1 MLLVSMLAV
10 LFVFSLA
17 GMEIAWAIGLAAF
30 VFILLSQLTEPFAT
44 SYILFAQ
51 QMIVGIDG
59 FILVAIPLFV
69 FAGELMNVSGVTQRI
84 IRMASALVGHLHGGL
99 ANVGVVANFIMSG
112 ISGSALADAA
122 ATGTVL
128 IPSMKER
135 GFPPDFSAAVIS
147 SAATVGPII
156 PPSISFVLLGAI
168 VEVSVGRLFM
178 GGVVPGFIMFVS
190 MFALT
195 WWICRKR
202 SYPVEKKVTP
212 REGFNAF
219 GSGFLALLAP
229 VFVVGSI
236 VGGVAT
242 PTEAATVAVFYT
254 LFLGV
259 VVYRTTKLRDIVE
272 AAGRSAIASSVIM
285 LTVATSQIFA
295 WLAVQEKLGVILT
308 EAMLSVSEN
317 VYVLLLMANV
327 LMLFLGMFMEI
338 LPIMLILAPILFPL
352 FMGMG
357 ISDVHLGVVMVLNLM
372 IGMITPPIGLNLFV
386 LSAISG
392 EGVIE
397 IFRQAVPYFVVL
409 VLVLGLITYFPP
421 LTLFLAGKRSFRPWN
436 GSRQA
441 HLPR

>member
-1 MLLVSMLAV
+1 MLLVSMLV
-10 LFVFSLA
+10 LLFIFSLI
-17 GMEIAWAIGLAAF
+17 GMEIGWAIVFAAF
-30 VFILLSQLTEPFAT
+30 GYLVLAQFEPFGT
-44 SYILFAQ
+44 PMILFS
-51 QMIVGIDG
+51 QMMVAGLNS
-59 FILVAIPLFV
+59 FILVAIPLFI
-69 FAGELMNVSGVTQRI
+69 FAGELMNRSGVTQRI
-84 IRMASALVGHLHGGL
+84 IGLAAALVGHIRGGL

-128 IPSMKER
+128 VPAMKER
-135 GFPPDFSAAVIS
+135 GFPPAFSAAVIS

-178 GGVVPGFIMFVS
+178 GGVIPGFIMFVS

-195 WWICRKR
+195 YWISRKNE
-202 SYPVEKKVTP
+202 YPVEEKATFVQQ
-212 REGFNAF
+212 RVAL
-219 GSGFLALLAP
+219 SDGFLALLAP
-229 VFVVGSI
+229 AFVVGSI
-236 VGGVAT
+236 VFGIAT
-242 PTEAATVAVFYT
+242 PTEAAAVAVFYT

-259 VVYRTTKLRDIVE
+259 VVWRSLSLRSIIE
-272 AAGRSAIASSVIM
+272 AAGLAAISSSVIM

-295 WLAVQEKLGVILT
+295 FLAVREKLGEILT
-308 EAMLSVSEN
+308 NAMLSVSDN
-317 VYVLLLMANV
+317 VYVLLLMANI

-386 LSAISG
+386 LSAISKV
-392 EGVIE
+392 GVIE
-397 IFRQAVPYFVVL
+397 IFRYAVPYFVTLLGVL
-409 VLVLGLITYFPP
+409 MLITYVPQ
-421 LTLFLAGKRSFRPWN
+421 LTLFLADLVIPVK
-436 GSRQA
+436 
-441 HLPR
+441 

>member
-1 MLLVSMLAV
+1 MLLVSMLAI

-17 GMEIAWAIGLAAF
+17 GMEIAWAIGLSAF
-30 VFILLSQLTEPFAT
+30 IFILLSQLTDPFGV
-44 SYILFAQ
+44 SFILYSQ
-51 QMIVGIDG
+51 QMIVGLDG

-84 IRMASALVGHLHGGL
+84 VRMASAVVGHFHGGL

-128 IPSMKER
+128 IPEMKKR
-135 GFPPDFSAAVIS
+135 GFPADFSAAVIS

-190 MFALT
+190 MFVLT

-202 SYPVEKKVTP
+202 NYPVEERTTI
-212 REGFNAF
+212 REKGNAF
-219 GSGFLALLAP
+219 FAGSLALLAP

-236 VGGVAT
+236 VGGIAT

-259 VVYRTTKLRDIVE
+259 VVYRTTKWRDIVE
-272 AAGRSAIASSVIM
+272 AAGRSAVASSVIM
-285 LTVATSQIFA
+285 LTVATSQVFA
-295 WLAVQEKLGVILT
+295 MLAVQEKLGVILT
-308 EAMLSVSEN
+308 SAMLQVSEN

-409 VLVLGLITYFPP
+409 VLVLALITYYPP
-421 LTLFLAGKRSFRPWN
+421 LTLFLADLVIPVK
-436 GSRQA
+436 
-441 HLPR
+441 

>member
-1 MLLVSMLAV
+1 MLLVSMLV
-10 LFVFSLA
+10 ILFVFSLA
-17 GMEIAWAIGLAAF
+17 GMEIAWAIGLSAF
-30 VFILLSQLTEPFAT
+30 VFILLSQLTDPFGV
-44 SYILFAQ
+44 SFILFSQ
-51 QMIVGIDG
+51 QMIVGLDG

-84 IRMASALVGHLHGGL
+84 VRMASAVVGHFHGGL

-128 IPSMKER
+128 IPEMKKR
-135 GFPPDFSAAVIS
+135 GFPADFSAAVIS

-190 MFALT
+190 MFVLT

-202 SYPVEKKVTP
+202 NYPVEERTTI
-212 REGFNAF
+212 REKGNAF
-219 GSGFLALLAP
+219 LSGSLALLAP

-236 VGGVAT
+236 VGGIAT

-259 VVYRTTKLRDIVE
+259 VVYRTTKWRDIVE
-272 AAGRSAIASSVIM
+272 AAGRSAVASSVIM
-285 LTVATSQIFA
+285 LTVATSQVFA
-295 WLAVQEKLGVILT
+295 MLAVQEKLGVILT
-308 EAMLSVSEN
+308 TAMLQVSEN
-317 VYVLLLMANV
+317 VYVLLFMANV

-397 IFRQAVPYFVVL
+397 IFREAVPYFVVL
-409 VLVLGLITYFPP
+409 VLVLALITYYPP
-421 LTLFLAGKRSFRPWN
+421 LTLFLADLVIPVK
-436 GSRQA
+436 
-441 HLPR
+441 

>member
-1 MLLVSMLAV
+1 MLLVSMLGL
-10 LFVFSLA
+10 LFVFSLI
-17 GMEIAWAIGLAAF
+17 GMEIAWAIGFAAF
-30 VFILLSQLTEPFAT
+30 GYIALSQLTEPFPT

-51 QMIVGIDG
+51 QMVIGIDG

-69 FAGELMNVSGVTQRI
+69 FAGELMNVTGVTQRI
-84 IRMASALVGHLHGGL
+84 IRVASALVGHIHGGL

-128 IPSMKER
+128 IPAMKER
-135 GFPPDFSAAVIS
+135 GFPPAFSAAVIS

-178 GGVVPGFIMFVS
+178 GGVIPGFIMFVS

-195 WWICRKR
+195 WWICRR
-202 SYPVEKKVTP
+202 RNYPVEKRATP
-212 REGFNAF
+212 RETGNALVN
-219 GSGFLALLAP
+219 GTLAMLAP
-229 VFVVGSI
+229 LFVVGSI
-236 VGGVAT
+236 VGGIAT

-259 VVYRTTKLRDIVE
+259 VVYRNTNLGQIVE
-272 AAGRSAIASSVIM
+272 AAGRSALASSVIM

-308 EAMLSVSEN
+308 EFMLGISDN

-386 LSAISG
+386 LSAISKV
-392 EGVIE
+392 GVIE
-397 IFRQAVPYFVVL
+397 IFREAVPYFIVL
-409 VLVLGLITYFPP
+409 MMVLALITYVPF
-421 LTLFLAGKRSFRPWN
+421 LTLFLADLVIPVK
-436 GSRQA
+436 
-441 HLPR
+441 

>member
-1 MLLVSMLAV
+1 
-10 LFVFSLA
+10 
-17 GMEIAWAIGLAAF
+17 
-30 VFILLSQLTEPFAT
+30 
-44 SYILFAQ
+44 
-51 QMIVGIDG
+51 
-59 FILVAIPLFV
+59 
-69 FAGELMNVSGVTQRI
+69 MNVSGVTQRI
-84 IRMASALVGHLHGGL
+84 VRMASAVVGHFHGGL

-128 IPSMKER
+128 IPEMKKR
-135 GFPPDFSAAVIS
+135 GFPADFSAAVIS

-190 MFALT
+190 MFVLT

-202 SYPVEKKVTP
+202 NYPVEERTTI
-212 REGFNAF
+212 REKGNAF
-219 GSGFLALLAP
+219 LAGSLALLAP

-236 VGGVAT
+236 VGGIAT

-259 VVYRTTKLRDIVE
+259 VVYRTTKWRDIVE
-272 AAGRSAIASSVIM
+272 AAGRSAVASSVIM
-285 LTVATSQIFA
+285 LTVATSQVFA
-295 WLAVQEKLGVILT
+295 MLAVQEKLGVILT
-308 EAMLSVSEN
+308 TAMLQVSEN

-409 VLVLGLITYFPP
+409 VLVLALITYYPP
-421 LTLFLAGKRSFRPWN
+421 LTLFLADLVIPVK
-436 GSRQA
+436 
-441 HLPR
+441 

>member
-1 MLLVSMLAV
+1 MLLVSMLAI

-30 VFILLSQLTEPFAT
+30 VFILLSQLTEPFAI

-202 SYPVEKKVTP
+202 NYPVEKKVTP
-212 REGFNAF
+212 RQGVDAF

-236 VGGVAT
+236 VGSIAT

-259 VVYRTTKLRDIVE
+259 VVYRTTKFRDIVE

-421 LTLFLAGKRSFRPWN
+421 LTLFLADLVIPV
-436 GSRQA
+436 Q
-441 HLPR
+441 

>member
-1 MLLVSMLAV
+1 MLLVSMLAL
-10 LFVFSLA
+10 LFIFSLI
-17 GMEIAWAIGLAAF
+17 GMEIGWAIGFAAF
-30 VFILLSQLTEPFAT
+30 GYLVLAQFEPFGT
-44 SYILFAQ
+44 PMILFS
-51 QMIVGIDG
+51 QMMVAGLNS
-59 FILVAIPLFV
+59 FILVAIPLFI
-69 FAGELMNVSGVTQRI
+69 FAGELMNRSGVTQRI
-84 IRMASALVGHLHGGL
+84 IGLAAALVGHIRGGL

-128 IPSMKER
+128 VPSMKER
-135 GFPPDFSAAVIS
+135 GFPPAFSAAVIS

-178 GGVVPGFIMFVS
+178 GGVIPGFIMFVS

-195 WWICRKR
+195 YWISRKNE
-202 SYPVEKKVTP
+202 YPVEEKATFVQQ
-212 REGFNAF
+212 RVAL
-219 GSGFLALLAP
+219 SDGFLALLAP
-229 VFVVGSI
+229 AFVVGSI
-236 VGGVAT
+236 VFGIAT
-242 PTEAATVAVFYT
+242 PTEAAAVAVFYT

-259 VVYRTTKLRDIVE
+259 FVWRSLSLRSIIE
-272 AAGRSAIASSVIM
+272 AAGLAAISSSVIM

-295 WLAVQEKLGVILT
+295 FLAVREKLGEILT
-308 EAMLSVSEN
+308 NAMLSVSDN
-317 VYVLLLMANV
+317 VYVLLLMANI

-386 LSAISG
+386 LSAISKV
-392 EGVIE
+392 GVIE
-397 IFRQAVPYFVVL
+397 IFRYAVPYFVTLLGVL
-409 VLVLGLITYFPP
+409 MLITYVPQ
-421 LTLFLAGKRSFRPWN
+421 LTLFLADLVIPVK
-436 GSRQA
+436 
-441 HLPR
+441 

>member
-1 MLLVSMLAV
+1 MLLVSMLAI

-17 GMEIAWAIGLAAF
+17 GMEIAWAIGLSAF
-30 VFILLSQLTEPFAT
+30 IFILLSQLTDPFGV
-44 SYILFAQ
+44 SFILYSQ
-51 QMIVGIDG
+51 QMIVGLDG

-69 FAGELMNVSGVTQRI
+69 FAGELMNVSGVTHRI
-84 IRMASALVGHLHGGL
+84 VRMASALVGHVHGGL

-128 IPSMKER
+128 IPEMKKR
-135 GFPPDFSAAVIS
+135 GFPADFSAAVIS

-190 MFALT
+190 MFVLT

-202 SYPVEKKVTP
+202 NYPVEERQTI
-212 REGFNAF
+212 RQQGNAF
-219 GSGFLALLAP
+219 LAGSLALLAP

-236 VGGVAT
+236 VGGIAT

-259 VVYRTTKLRDIVE
+259 VVYRSTKWRDIVE
-272 AAGRSAIASSVIM
+272 AAGRSAVSSSVIM
-285 LTVATSQIFA
+285 LTVATSQVFA
-295 WLAVQEKLGVILT
+295 MLAVQEKLGVILT
-308 EAMLSVSEN
+308 DAMLRVSEN

-392 EGVIE
+392 VGVIE
-397 IFRQAVPYFVVL
+397 IFRQAVPYFVTLVFVL
-409 VLVLGLITYFPP
+409 ALITFFPP
-421 LTLFLAGKRSFRPWN
+421 LTLFLADLVIPVK
-436 GSRQA
+436 
-441 HLPR
+441 

>member
-1 MLLVSMLAV
+1 MLLVSMLAI

-17 GMEIAWAIGLAAF
+17 GMEIAWAIGLSAF
-30 VFILLSQLTEPFAT
+30 IFILLSQLTDPFGV
-44 SYILFAQ
+44 SFILYSQ
-51 QMIVGIDG
+51 QMIVGLDG

-84 IRMASALVGHLHGGL
+84 VRMASALVGHFHGGL

-128 IPSMKER
+128 IPEMKKR
-135 GFPPDFSAAVIS
+135 GFPADFSAAVIS

-190 MFALT
+190 MFMLT

-202 SYPVEKKVTP
+202 SYPVEERMTI
-212 REGFNAF
+212 RQQGNAF
-219 GSGFLALLAP
+219 FAGSLALLAP

-236 VGGVAT
+236 VGGIAT

-259 VVYRTTKLRDIVE
+259 VVYRTTKWRDIVE
-272 AAGRSAIASSVIM
+272 AAGRSAVASSVIM
-285 LTVATSQIFA
+285 LTVATSQVFA
-295 WLAVQEKLGVILT
+295 MLAVQEKLGVILT
-308 EAMLSVSEN
+308 SAMLQVSEN

-397 IFRQAVPYFVVL
+397 IFRQAVPYFVTL
-409 VLVLGLITYFPP
+409 VLVLALITYYPP
-421 LTLFLAGKRSFRPWN
+421 LTLFLADLVIPVK
-436 GSRQA
+436 
-441 HLPR
+441 